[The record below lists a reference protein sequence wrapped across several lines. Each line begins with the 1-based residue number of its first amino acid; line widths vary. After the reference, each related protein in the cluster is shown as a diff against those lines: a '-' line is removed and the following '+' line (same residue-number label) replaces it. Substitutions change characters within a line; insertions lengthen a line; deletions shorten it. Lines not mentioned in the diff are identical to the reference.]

1 MKRVSKQHAK
11 QASYSIW
18 RYEDQKAIL
27 FEKGGGYDPIL
38 VHSQKILN
46 KQQTKANKQSLVKH

>member
-27 FEKGGGYDPIL
+27 FEKEGGGLWSYTLPKDIE
-38 VHSQKILN
+38 
-46 KQQTKANKQSLVKH
+46 QTANKSK

>member
-11 QASYSIW
+11 QASSSIW
-18 RYEDQKAIL
+18 RYEDQKAI
-27 FEKGGGYDPIL
+27 FVWKGGGGYDPI
-38 VHSQKILN
+38 HSQKILN

>member
-27 FEKGGGYDPIL
+27 FEKEGGGGVMIL
-38 VHSQKILN
+38 YTPKRYWTNSKQKQINNL
-46 KQQTKANKQSLVKH
+46 

>member
-27 FEKGGGYDPIL
+27 FEKGGGDPI
-38 VHSQKILN
+38 HSQKILN

>member
-27 FEKGGGYDPIL
+27 FEKGGGGMIL
-38 VHSQKILN
+38 Y
-46 KQQTKANKQSLVKH
+46 

>member
-11 QASYSIW
+11 QASSSIW
-18 RYEDQKAIL
+18 RYEDQKAI
-27 FEKGGGYDPIL
+27 FVWKGGGYDPI
-38 VHSQKILN
+38 HSQKILN

>member
-27 FEKGGGYDPIL
+27 FEKEGGGGLWSYTLPKDIE
-38 VHSQKILN
+38 
-46 KQQTKANKQSLVKH
+46 QTANKSK

>member
-11 QASYSIW
+11 QASSSIW

-27 FEKGGGYDPIL
+27 FEKGGGGMIL
-38 VHSQKILN
+38 YTPKRYWTNSKQKQISNL
-46 KQQTKANKQSLVKH
+46 

>member
-11 QASYSIW
+11 QASSSIW
-18 RYEDQKAIL
+18 RYEDQKPFL
-27 FEKGGGYDPIL
+27 FEGGGGYDPI
-38 VHSQKILN
+38 HSQKILN